1 MLTKADTTRAKS
13 KNKLRDPMPE
23 KAGNPM
29 ANMERE
35 PRRLPPGSYGLPFL
49 GETISWRRDPLKF
62 LRRRYE
68 RYGEIFKSSIY
79 GHREITMLGPEA
91 NRFILSTHRDHFEWG
106 GGYEIFLDRKLFSDN
121 LFLQDGAL
129 HDRHR
134 RMIRPAFHGNALR
147 SYFDTVA
154 GLTCSHARRWVR
166 AGRIVAFSELR
177 SLTFA
182 IAARVLFGADTSQQ
196 VGHLSQLFDT
206 VARGTQAFP
215 RWDLPWTKYGR
226 ARRAVEALRAYL
238 LGFLRERRGEHRGD
252 VLGMLM
258 GALDEH
264 GKPLTDD
271 EIVAQAL
278 MLLLAAHDT
287 TTSSMTWLLLE
298 LDRHPEITSRLRSEM
313 DNATKGLPLAVEHLS
328 QLRYLDLVLKEV
340 ERRHPVL
347 TGLPRKVIKAFDFG
361 GYHVPAGSTVY
372 YSILFTHMMPEV
384 FADPERFEPGRF
396 APPRSEDDRTLFG
409 LVGFGGGPRSCIGQG
424 FARMEMKI
432 LTATLLRG
440 YEWSV
445 LPDQNLRSCYMP
457 TNRPRHGLKINFQ
470 GRQKKQDPYRTN
482 TVEAR

>member
-1 MLTKADTTRAKS
+1 MLTEPSTMDRAIRG
-13 KNKLRDPMPE
+13 L
-23 KAGNPM
+23 
-29 ANMERE
+29 
-35 PRRLPPGSYGLPFL
+35 RLPPGSYGLPFL
-49 GETISWRRDPLKF
+49 GETVSWRRDPLKF

-68 RYGEIFKSSIY
+68 RYGQIFRSSIY
-79 GHREITMLGPEA
+79 GHREITMLGPDA

-134 RMIRPAFHGNALR
+134 QMILPAFHGQALR

-154 GLTCSHARRWVR
+154 GLTRSHAGRWVE
-166 AGRIVAFSELR
+166 AGRIVAFRELR
-177 SLTFA
+177 RLTFE
-182 IAARVLFGADTSQQ
+182 IAARVLFGADTSQR

-215 RWDLPWTKYGR
+215 QWDLPWTKYGR

-238 LGFLRERRGEHRGD
+238 LGLLRERRREPRSD

-258 GALDEH
+258 VAADEH
-264 GKPLTDD
+264 NNPLTDD
-271 EIVAQAL
+271 EIVSQAM

-287 TTSSMTWLLLE
+287 TTSSMTWLIFE
-298 LDRHPEITSRLRSEM
+298 LDRHPTITSRLRSEL
-313 DNATKGLPLAVEHLS
+313 ASVTKELPLAVEHLK
-328 QLRYLDLVLKEV
+328 QLSYLDLVLKEV
-340 ERRHPVL
+340 GRRHPVL
-347 TGLPRKVIKAFDFG
+347 TGLPRRVIKAFDFG

-372 YSILFTHMMPEV
+372 YSVLFTHMMPEV
-384 FADPERFEPGRF
+384 FADPERFDPDRF
-396 APPRSEDDRTLFG
+396 APPRSEDDRTPFG
-409 LVGFGGGPRSCIGQG
+409 QVGFGGGPRSCIGQG

-445 LPDQNLRSCYMP
+445 LPGQNLRSCYMP
-457 TNRPRHGLKINFQ
+457 TNRPRDGLQINFQ
-470 GRQKKQDPYRTN
+470 DREMRQDRVRHRT
-482 TVEAR
+482 TLITRTGSFL